1 MLKFREEFKA
11 LFHLSDAE
19 SISLAESN
27 TISAITAST
36 PYSGRPI
43 GVVNKIALVAATV
56 VALVAATV
64 VALVAAIVVALVA
77 ATVVALV
84 AATVVAL
91 VAAALDTTIVSIFL
105 YKLL

>member
-1 MLKFREEFKA
+1 VEFKA

-43 GVVNKIALVAATV
+43 GVVKEIALVVLAMLEAA
-56 VALVAATV
+56 ALDIAE
-64 VALVAAIVVALVA
+64 LV
-77 ATVVALV
+77 T
-84 AATVVAL
+84 
-91 VAAALDTTIVSIFL
+91 AALDTTLVSIF
-105 YKLL
+105 YANSFCIKYHINSFY

>member
-1 MLKFREEFKA
+1 MLRFRVEFKA

-43 GVVNKIALVAATV
+43 GVVKEITPVVLAILEAAELDT
-56 VALVAATV
+56 AELDT
-64 VALVAAIVVALVA
+64 
-77 ATVVALV
+77 
-84 AATVVAL
+84 
-91 VAAALDTTIVSIFL
+91 AALDTAAPDTAALDTAALDTILVSTSL
-105 YKLL
+105 YKPL

>member
-1 MLKFREEFKA
+1 MFREEFKA

-43 GVVNKIALVAATV
+43 GVVNEIALVALAILEAEALDTAVLDITV
-56 VALVAATV
+56 LDT
-64 VALVAAIVVALVA
+64 
-77 ATVVALV
+77 
-84 AATVVAL
+84 
-91 VAAALDTTIVSIFL
+91 AALDITLVSTSL
-105 YKLL
+105 SKLL